1 MNVQHN
7 GAVGGMWTTGLCGCC
22 EDPGSSCCWSGLVFC
37 LLADIGISCL
47 YSYRYRYKLRQQYK
61 LPESPCGDCLVHWC
75 CTPCAVCQEHR
86 ELKNRGID
94 PSKGWEVVSAMTP
107 PEIATGMPR
116 A

>member
-1 MNVQHN
+1 MTVCCPCITFGRN
-7 GAVGGMWTTGLCGCC
+7 AVIVGRNQTLMAA
-22 EDPGSSCCWSGLVFC
+22 CCWSGLVFC